1 MTAPVS
7 PASSPNATAEKA
19 HNKAS
24 PILVGY
30 IFGKNKGE
38 RKLAMRNSVKPAAVP
53 SGMGVNHE
61 SSRNGVGAAMS
72 PAIFWRCAWV
82 ALLLA
87 ANAALAQPAAFAER
101 YSVVPA
107 SADGIGK
114 RFMGR
119 EISAVM
125 GWQGAA
131 WLEREEREREERT
144 DLLLAA
150 LALQPGMVVADI
162 GAGTG
167 YLSRRM
173 APAVM
178 PGGKVWAVDVQPEL
192 ISLLQAGVKR
202 SGLTQ
207 IEVRLGA
214 VDDVR
219 LPVGSV
225 DMAVMVDVYHELA
238 YPYEVMASVLRAL
251 KPGGR
256 VVFVEYKAEDPR
268 VPIKPLHKMSE
279 AQIKREAAAFA
290 LDWERTVST
299 LPWQHVVVFRKRG

>member
-1 MTAPVS
+1 M
-7 PASSPNATAEKA
+7 N
-19 HNKAS
+19 
-24 PILVGY
+24 
-30 IFGKNKGE
+30 
-38 RKLAMRNSVKPAAVP
+38 RSV
-53 SGMGVNHE
+53 
-61 SSRNGVGAAMS
+61 
-72 PAIFWRCAWV
+72 FQRCAWV
-82 ALLLA
+82 ALVLA
-87 ANAALAQPAAFAER
+87 TSAAMAQPAALAER
-101 YSVVPA
+101 YSPAPA

-114 RFMGR
+114 RYMGR
-119 EISAVM
+119 EISSVM

-131 WLEREEREREERT
+131 WLEREERDREERT

-150 LALQPGMVVADI
+150 LTLQPGMVVADI

-178 PGGKVWAVDVQPEL
+178 PGGKIWAVDVQPEM
-192 ISLLQAGVKR
+192 ISLLQAGAKR
-202 SGLTQ
+202 SGLSQ
-207 IEVRLGA
+207 IEARLGA

-219 LPVGSV
+219 LPARSV
-225 DMAVMVDVYHELA
+225 DLAVMVDVYHELA
-238 YPYEVMASVLRAL
+238 FPYEVMASVMKAL

-279 AQIKREAAAFA
+279 AQIKREAAVFA

-299 LPWQHVVVFRKRG
+299 LPWKHVVVFRKRG

>member
-1 MTAPVS
+1 MNT
-7 PASSPNATAEKA
+7 TTC
-19 HNKAS
+19 
-24 PILVGY
+24 L
-30 IFGKNKGE
+30 
-38 RKLAMRNSVKPAAVP
+38 
-53 SGMGVNHE
+53 
-61 SSRNGVGAAMS
+61 
-72 PAIFWRCAWV
+72 RCICI
-82 ALLLA
+82 ALLITSSA
-87 ANAALAQPAAFAER
+87 VLAQSAAYAER
-101 YSVVPA
+101 YSQLPVR
-107 SADGIGK
+107 ADGIGK
-114 RFMGR
+114 SYMGR

-131 WLEREEREREERT
+131 WLEREERDREERT

-173 APAVM
+173 APAVV
-178 PGGKVWAVDVQPEL
+178 PGGKVWAVDVQPEMVK
-192 ISLLQAGVKR
+192 LLQAGAKR
-202 SGLTQ
+202 SGLAQ
-207 IEVRLGA
+207 IEAWLAA
-214 VDDVR
+214 VDDVG
-219 LPVGSV
+219 LPAGSV
-225 DMAVMVDVYHELA
+225 DLAIMVDVYHELA
-238 YPYEVMASVLRAL
+238 FPHEVMTSVMKAL

-279 AQIKREAAAFA
+279 AQIKREAAVFG

>member
-1 MTAPVS
+1 M
-7 PASSPNATAEKA
+7 N
-19 HNKAS
+19 
-24 PILVGY
+24 
-30 IFGKNKGE
+30 
-38 RKLAMRNSVKPAAVP
+38 RSVL
-53 SGMGVNHE
+53 
-61 SSRNGVGAAMS
+61 RRFTW
-72 PAIFWRCAWV
+72 I
-82 ALLLA
+82 ALLLSA
-87 ANAALAQPAAFAER
+87 GAALAQPAVIPDR
-101 YSVVPA
+101 YSPVPA

-114 RFMGR
+114 RYMGR
-119 EISAVM
+119 EISSVM

-131 WLEREEREREERT
+131 WLEREERDREERT

-150 LALQPGMVVADI
+150 LALKPGMVVADI

-167 YLSRRM
+167 YLARRM

-178 PGGKVWAVDVQPEL
+178 PGGKIWAVDVQPEM
-192 ISLLQAGVKR
+192 IRLLQAGVKR

-207 IEVRLGA
+207 IEPRLGA

-219 LPVGSV
+219 LPAGSV
-225 DMAVMVDVYHELA
+225 DLAVMVDVYHELA
-238 YPYEVMASVLRAL
+238 YPYEVMASIMQAL

-279 AQIKREAAAFA
+279 AQIRREASVFA